1 MTPPAPP
8 GDPCRESPARP
19 ARRLLDD
26 RHVMDAEPADFS
38 KNPHFDRLHGGNPD
52 GPEKPAIL
60 FTACLHDLLAQGD
73 AVPGDIAKWITPSLS
88 VTVDGRATLV
98 LWTDR
103 AAARS
108 VLAVERG
115 STAHCGG
122 DVIMY
127 RELHPGGLREW
138 GASGLFFGPNGR
150 GSTGLR
156 LCHMAGELRV
166 FLEHLALLC
175 ARIGLGGPLMV
186 FPSIRNSSRL
196 VQGGYGTGEPAR
208 PPYPGQGLAAC
219 PRRPRH
225 KQRQHTV
232 VARLWLR
239 RRAGRQ
245 GRRAGD
251 RGHDGAR
258 LRRVQR
264 GRPGMPHRRGAPLGP
279 VAARQ
284 ERGAEEAPAVK
295 TAASGAHGTALLLG
309 AKRSREETGVDT
321 CA

>member
-1 MTPPAPP
+1 MTPPAPLD
-8 GDPCRESPARP
+8 DPSRESPGRA

-26 RHVMDAEPADFS
+26 RHVMDAKPADFA
-38 KNPHFDRLHGGNPD
+38 KNPHFDRLRGGNPN

-60 FTACLHDLLAQGD
+60 FTACPHDLLAQGD
-73 AVPGDIAKWITPSLS
+73 AVPGDIAKWITSSPS
-88 VTVDGRATLV
+88 VTVDSRAIPV
-98 LWTDR
+98 LGTDQ
-103 AAARS
+103 AAAHS

-115 STAHCGG
+115 STAHCSG

-127 RELHPGGLREW
+127 RELHPGGHYEW

-175 ARIGLGGPLMV
+175 ARIGLGGPFMV
-186 FPSIRNSSRL
+186 FLSIRNSSRL
-196 VQGGYGTGEPAR
+196 VQSGYCTGPPAH
-208 PPYPGQGLAAC
+208 PPYPGQGLAAR

-225 KQRQHTV
+225 KRRQHTV

-239 RRAGRQ
+239 RRAGRR
-245 GRRAGD
+245 GHRTGD

-264 GRPGMPHRRGAPLGP
+264 ERPEMPHRRGAPLGQ
-279 VAARQ
+279 VVARQ
-284 ERGAEEAPAVK
+284 ERGAEEAPDVK
-295 TAASGAHGTALLLG
+295 TATSSAHGTAPLLG
-309 AKRSREETGVDT
+309 AKRSREETGVDPG
-321 CA
+321 A

>member
-8 GDPCRESPARP
+8 GDPSRESPGRA

-26 RHVMDAEPADFS
+26 CHVMDAESADFA
-38 KNPHFDRLHGGNPD
+38 KNPYFDRLRGGNPD

-73 AVPGDIAKWITPSLS
+73 AVPDDIAKWITPSPS
-88 VTVDGRATLV
+88 VTADGRAIPV
-98 LWTDR
+98 LGTDQ
-103 AAARS
+103 AAAHS
-108 VLAVERG
+108 MLAVERG
-115 STAHCGG
+115 STAHCSG

-127 RELHPGGLREW
+127 RELHPGGLSEW

-175 ARIGLGGPLMV
+175 ARIGLGCPFMV
-186 FPSIRNSSRL
+186 FPSIRNSGRL
-196 VQGGYGTGEPAR
+196 VQSGYSTGPPAH
-208 PPYPGQGLAAC
+208 PPYPCQG
-219 PRRPRH
+219 RPPDRIDH
-225 KQRQHTV
+225 ATNRRQHTV

-239 RRAGRQ
+239 RRAGRR
-245 GRRAGD
+245 GRCAGD

-264 GRPGMPHRRGAPLGP
+264 KRPEMSHRRGAPLGQ

-284 ERGAEEAPAVK
+284 ERGAEEVPAVK
-295 TAASGAHGTALLLG
+295 TAASSAHGTAPLLG
-309 AKRSREETGVDT
+309 TKRLREETGVDPG
-321 CA
+321 A